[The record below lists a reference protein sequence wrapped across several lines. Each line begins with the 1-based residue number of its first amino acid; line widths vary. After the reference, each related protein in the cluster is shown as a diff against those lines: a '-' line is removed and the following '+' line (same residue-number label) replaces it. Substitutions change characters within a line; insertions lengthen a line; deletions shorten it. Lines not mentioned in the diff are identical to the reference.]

1 MGVQIGSIIPKKE
14 IEVKDLVG
22 KKIAIDA
29 FNALYQ
35 FLAIV
40 RDKDTG
46 EPLKDSKG
54 RITSHLSGLFYRTVN
69 FIEEG
74 IKTVYVFD
82 GEPPKFKRAVQEKRE
97 EVKKEAE
104 EKLKIAIEEGRIEDI
119 MKYAQATAR
128 LTKELVE
135 DAKKL
140 LDLMGV
146 PYVQAPS
153 EGEMQAA
160 YMAKKGDVWAS
171 ASQDYDSLLVGSP
184 RLIRNLNLTG
194 RRKLPNKEVYV
205 EIKPEL
211 IELEEVLTTLGIT
224 REQLI
229 IIGILVGTDYN
240 PNGIENIGP
249 KKALKLVKEK
259 KTLENILKEIEWKFD
274 VSAQEIYDFFLNP
287 PVTDNYNLVWK
298 EPNEEGLIKFM
309 VEEHNFSEERIRNA
323 IEKVKQAT
331 EKQQQKSLS
340 RWFKI

>member
-274 VSAQEIYDFFLNP
+274 VSAQEIYEFFLNP
-287 PVTDNYNLVWK
+287 PVTDNYNLVWR
-298 EPNEEGLIKFM
+298 EPDEEGLIKFM

-323 IEKVKQAT
+323 IEKIKQAIQ
-331 EKQQQKSLS
+331 KQQQKSLD

>member
-1 MGVQIGSIIPKKE
+1 MGVQIGSIVPKKE
-14 IEVKDLVG
+14 IELKDLVG

-35 FLAIV
+35 FLTIV

-82 GEPPKFKRAVQEKRE
+82 GEPPKFKKLTQEKRE
-97 EVKKEAE
+97 ELKKEAE

-211 IELEEVLTTLGIT
+211 IELEEVLTNLGIS

-274 VSAQEIYDFFLNP
+274 ISPQEIYDFFLNP

-298 EPNEEGLIKFM
+298 EPDEEGLIKFM
-309 VEEHNFSEERIRNA
+309 VEEHNFSEERIKNA
-323 IEKVKQAT
+323 IEKIKQAIQ
-331 EKQQQKSLS
+331 KQQQKSLDK
-340 RWFKI
+340 WFKK

>member
-1 MGVQIGSIIPKKE
+1 MGVQIGSIVPKKE
-14 IEVKDLVG
+14 IELKDLVG

-35 FLAIV
+35 FLTIV

-82 GEPPKFKRAVQEKRE
+82 GEPPKFKKLTQEKRE
-97 EVKKEAE
+97 ELKKEAE
-104 EKLKIAIEEGRIEDI
+104 EKLKIAIEEGRIEEI

-211 IELEEVLTTLGIT
+211 IELEEVLTNLGIS

-274 VSAQEIYDFFLNP
+274 ISPQEIYDFFLNP

-298 EPNEEGLIKFM
+298 EPDEEGLIKFM
-309 VEEHNFSEERIRNA
+309 VEEHNFSEERIKNA
-323 IEKVKQAT
+323 IEKIKQAIQ
-331 EKQQQKSLS
+331 KQQQKSLDK
-340 RWFKI
+340 WFKK

>member
-69 FIEEG
+69 LIEEG
-74 IKTVYVFD
+74 IKPVYVFD
-82 GEPPKFKRAVQEKRE
+82 GEPPKFKKVTQERRE
-97 EVKKEAE
+97 EIKKEAE
-104 EKLKIAIEEGRIEDI
+104 EKLRLAIEEGRIEDVL
-119 MKYAQATAR
+119 KYAQATAR
-128 LTKELVE
+128 LTKELVD

-140 LDLMGV
+140 LELMGI

-211 IELEEVLTTLGIT
+211 IELEEVLKNLGIT

-229 IIGILVGTDYN
+229 LIGLLVGTDYN
-240 PNGIENIGP
+240 PEGIENIGP

-331 EKQQQKSLS
+331 EKQKQKSLS

>member
-69 FIEEG
+69 LIEEG
-74 IKTVYVFD
+74 IKPVYVFD
-82 GEPPKFKRAVQEKRE
+82 GEPPKFKKVTQERRE
-97 EVKKEAE
+97 EIKKEAE
-104 EKLKIAIEEGRIEDI
+104 EKLRLAIEEGRIEDVL
-119 MKYAQATAR
+119 KYAQATAR
-128 LTKELVE
+128 LTKELVD

-140 LDLMGV
+140 LELMGI

-211 IELEEVLTTLGIT
+211 IELEEVLKNLGIT

-229 IIGILVGTDYN
+229 LIGLLVGTDYN
-240 PNGIENIGP
+240 PEGIENIGP

>member
-14 IEVKDLVG
+14 IELKDLAG

-35 FLAIV
+35 FLAII

-69 FIEEG
+69 LIEEG
-74 IKTVYVFD
+74 IKPVYVFD
-82 GEPPKFKRAVQEKRE
+82 GEAPEFKRATQEKRE
-97 EVKKEAE
+97 EARKIAE
-104 EKLKIAIEEGRIEDI
+104 EKMKEALEAGRVEEV

-128 LTKELVE
+128 LSTDLVQ

-140 LDLMGV
+140 LELMGV

-160 YMAKKGDVWAS
+160 YMARKGDVWAS

-194 RRKLPNKEVYV
+194 KRKLPNKEVYV

-211 IELEEVLTTLGIT
+211 IELEEVLKELGIT

-229 IIGILVGTDYN
+229 IVGILVGTDYN
-240 PNGIENIGP
+240 PEGIEGIGP
-249 KKALKLVKEK
+249 KKALKLVKER
-259 KTLENILKEIEWKFD
+259 KTLENVLKEVEWKFD
-274 VSAQEIYDFFLNP
+274 VSAHDIYNFFLNP
-287 PVTDNYNLVWK
+287 PVTDNYVLSWK

-323 IEKVKQAT
+323 IEKIKQAFQ
-331 EKQQQKSLS
+331 KQQQRSLE
-340 RWFKI
+340 RWFKV

>member
-14 IEVKDLVG
+14 IEIKDLVG

-69 FIEEG
+69 LIEEG
-74 IKTVYVFD
+74 IKPVYVFD
-82 GEPPKFKRAVQEKRE
+82 GEPPKFKKVTQERRE
-97 EVKKEAE
+97 EIKKEAE
-104 EKLKIAIEEGRIEDI
+104 EKLRLAIEEGRIEDVL
-119 MKYAQATAR
+119 KYAQATAR
-128 LTKELVE
+128 LTKELVD

-140 LDLMGV
+140 LELMGI

-211 IELEEVLTTLGIT
+211 IELDEVLKNLGIT

-229 IIGILVGTDYN
+229 LIGLLVGTDYN
-240 PNGIENIGP
+240 PEGIENIGP

-323 IEKVKQAT
+323 IEKIKQAM

>member
-1 MGVQIGSIIPKKE
+1 MGVQIGSIVPKKE
-14 IEVKDLVG
+14 IELKDLMG

-35 FLAIV
+35 FLTIV

-82 GEPPKFKRAVQEKRE
+82 GEPPKFKKLTQEKRE
-97 EVKKEAE
+97 ELKKEAE

-211 IELEEVLTTLGIT
+211 IELEEVLTNLGIS

-274 VSAQEIYDFFLNP
+274 ISPQEIYDFFLNP
-287 PVTDNYNLVWK
+287 PVTDNYNLVWR
-298 EPNEEGLIKFM
+298 EPDEEGLIKFM
-309 VEEHNFSEERIRNA
+309 VEEHNFSEERIKNA
-323 IEKVKQAT
+323 IEKIKQAIQ
-331 EKQQQKSLS
+331 KQQQKSLDK
-340 RWFKI
+340 WFKK

>member
-69 FIEEG
+69 LIEEG
-74 IKTVYVFD
+74 IKPVYVFD
-82 GEPPKFKRAVQEKRE
+82 GEPPKFKKVTQERRE
-97 EVKKEAE
+97 EIKKEAE
-104 EKLKIAIEEGRIEDI
+104 EKLRLAIEEGRIEDVL
-119 MKYAQATAR
+119 KYAQATAR
-128 LTKELVE
+128 LTKELVD

-140 LDLMGV
+140 LELMGI

-211 IELEEVLTTLGIT
+211 IELEEVLKNLGIT

-229 IIGILVGTDYN
+229 LIGLLVGTDYN
-240 PNGIENIGP
+240 PEGIENIGP

-323 IEKVKQAT
+323 IEKIKQAM

>member
-14 IEVKDLVG
+14 IEIKDLVG

-69 FIEEG
+69 LIEEG
-74 IKTVYVFD
+74 IKPVYVFD
-82 GEPPKFKRAVQEKRE
+82 GEPPKFKKVTQERRE
-97 EVKKEAE
+97 EIKKEAE
-104 EKLKIAIEEGRIEDI
+104 EKLRLAIEEGRIEDVL
-119 MKYAQATAR
+119 KYAQATAR
-128 LTKELVE
+128 LTKELVD

-140 LDLMGV
+140 LELMGI

-211 IELEEVLTTLGIT
+211 IELEEVLKNLGIT

-229 IIGILVGTDYN
+229 LIGLLVGTDYN
-240 PNGIENIGP
+240 PEGIENIGP

-331 EKQQQKSLS
+331 EKQKQKSLS

>member
-14 IEVKDLVG
+14 IEIKDLVG

-69 FIEEG
+69 LIEEG
-74 IKTVYVFD
+74 IKPVYVFD
-82 GEPPKFKRAVQEKRE
+82 GEPPKFKKVTQERRE
-97 EVKKEAE
+97 EIKKEAE
-104 EKLKIAIEEGRIEDI
+104 EKLRLAIEEGRIEDVL
-119 MKYAQATAR
+119 KYAQATAR
-128 LTKELVE
+128 LTKELVD

-140 LDLMGV
+140 LELMGI

-211 IELEEVLTTLGIT
+211 IELEEVLKNLGIT

-229 IIGILVGTDYN
+229 LIGLLVGTDYN
-240 PNGIENIGP
+240 PEGIENIGP

-323 IEKVKQAT
+323 IEKIKQAM